1 MNNQAIGIFDSG
13 LGGLT
18 AVQEIKALLPNE
30 DVIYFGD
37 TARTPY
43 GSKSIETINEFSEDI
58 VAFLLARQ
66 VKVIGI
72 ACNTISSVSLPTLQK
87 KFPEMTFIDIIQP
100 MVKILPRLIEH
111 DATVLVIG
119 TEVTINSGM
128 YQKKIATILP
138 QVKIIAK
145 ACPIFVNL
153 IEQGLSYSSIM
164 EDAIHTYLDEIISR
178 HHPDYLILGCTHYPL
193 IAPLLKDFYPD
204 IQLLNPAHAQASYLK
219 QILDEK
225 ILTAEKGRIANYAF
239 YASDLSDI
247 FRKMI
252 EQIMVGEQANIL
264 FKEKKL

>member
-18 AVQEIKALLPNE
+18 AVKEIKTLLPDE

-58 VAFLLARQ
+58 VAFLISQQ
-66 VKVIGI
+66 VKAIGI
-72 ACNTISSVSLPTLQK
+72 ACNTISSVSVPTLQK
-87 KFPEMTFIDIIQP
+87 KFPEITFIDIIQP
-100 MVKILPRLIEH
+100 MVEALPTLIEH

-119 TEVTINSGM
+119 TEVTINSKM
-128 YQKKIATILP
+128 YEKRIGAILP

-153 IEQGLSYSSIM
+153 IEQGLSNDPIM
-164 EDAIHTYLDEIISR
+164 EDAVHVYLDDIVAE
-178 HHPDYLILGCTHYPL
+178 HQPDYLILGCTHYPL
-193 IAPLLKDFYPD
+193 IAPLLKDFYPQ
-204 IQLLNPAHAQASYLK
+204 IQLLNPAYTQASYLK
-219 QILDEK
+219 QLLQEK
-225 ILTAEKGRIANYAF
+225 DLAAEQGRVANYAF

-247 FRKMI
+247 FRRMI
-252 EQIMVGEQANIL
+252 EQIMVGENANIL